1 MMEQPND
8 LWRGGPWEQPSPSFP
23 TPPPVAVPPRRPPVL
38 RVRRRRRALLPFLA
52 LFLLVVGLSL
62 GTVAVRWLLPWEEEP
77 LTPYL
82 SKQEE
87 RDPFAALERAET
99 GTGVQVQISQRE
111 GEAMDAVE
119 IYEKC
124 VPSVVSI
131 QADGE
136 EEYSTG
142 TGVVMSQDGYILT
155 NAHVVA
161 DSLPDVGAPV

>member
-23 TPPPVAVPPRRPPVL
+23 TPPPVVVPARRPPVL

-62 GTVAVRWLLPWEEEP
+62 GTVAVRWLLPWNEEP
-77 LTPYL
+77 PA
-82 SKQEE
+82 SDPFGQEE

-111 GEAMDAVE
+111 GEAMDRWRSMKNASP
-119 IYEKC
+119 
-124 VPSVVSI
+124 PSSPSRLT
-131 QADGE
+131 GRR
-136 EEYSTG
+136 ST
-142 TGVVMSQDGYILT
+142 
-155 NAHVVA
+155 
-161 DSLPDVGAPV
+161 APGRAW

>member
-1 MMEQPND
+1 M
-8 LWRGGPWEQPSPSFP
+8 
-23 TPPPVAVPPRRPPVL
+23 AVPPRASAGPP
-38 RVRRRRRALLPFLA
+38 VRRRQRALLPFLA

-124 VPSVVSI
+124 VPPSFPSRLT
-131 QADGE
+131 GRR
-136 EEYSTG
+136 ST
-142 TGVVMSQDGYILT
+142 
-155 NAHVVA
+155 
-161 DSLPDVGAPV
+161 APGRAW